1 MKGDERRQGQE
12 ILSFWDENHEE
23 KIESK
28 EPKSQVPK
36 KHAQST

>member
-1 MKGDERRQGQE
+1 MREDKVKK
-12 ILSFWDENHEE
+12 SSVFWDENHEE